1 MSTQPGTYE
10 LGPADGTL
18 SVKTTRTGA
27 AAKAG
32 HDLLIHVTAWHATL
46 VVGADSTESSLALEA
61 DATALHVR
69 EGTGGMQK
77 LGDDDRASIRETI
90 DDDVLKRKPI
100 EFRST
105 AVQANGDRW
114 TFQGELTLVGKTA
127 PLSFDVTIRE
137 DGTVSGSAV
146 VKQSDWGIK
155 PYSALFGALKVAD
168 DVVVSVDAALSP
180 K

>member
-1 MSTQPGTYE
+1 MSIQPGTYE

-18 SVKTTRTGA
+18 SVNTGRTGA

-46 VVGADSTESSLALEA
+46 VVAADPAASSLALEA

-77 LGDDDRASIRETI
+77 LGDDDRASIRQTI

-105 AVQANGDRW
+105 AVQADGDRW
-114 TFQGELTLVGKTA
+114 TVKGDLTLVGKTA
-127 PLSFDVTIRE
+127 PLSFELRLGD
-137 DGTVSGSAV
+137 DGEVSGSAV

-168 DVVVSVDAALSP
+168 EVVVAVHVTLPSA
-180 K
+180 